1 LCLPP
6 YFIAI
11 QAEGEE
17 MRLFP
22 TVLVISVAS
31 ASAAER
37 MEVLVCNSANLPQY
51 LLTKAETEA
60 DYVFRSADIEVEWS
74 GCENA
79 VAPPHILPRFVIR
92 LRNDVVPRFTGE
104 LSLHAMGRA
113 FVSNGEGYIADVYY
127 PAIQGLSEA
136 SEAGPASLIGYTIV
150 HEIGHLLLGPG
161 HRPQGIMRARWGQ
174 EEFLALA
181 QRSLTF
187 DKADRTRLGD
197 RVRRIKAGL
206 TTH

>member
-37 MEVLVCNSANLPQY
+37 MEILVCNSANLPQY

-60 DYVFRSADIEVEWS
+60 DLVFQPADIEVLWS

-79 VAPPHILPRFVIR
+79 VAPPRIMPRFVIR
-92 LRNDVVPRFTGE
+92 LRNDVAPRFTGE

-127 PAIQGLSEA
+127 PAIQVLSET
-136 SEAGPASLIGYTIV
+136 SQAGPGSLLGYTIA

-161 HRPQGIMRARWGQ
+161 HRPRGIMRGRWGQ
-174 EEFLALA
+174 DEFLALA
-181 QRSLTF
+181 QRSLSF
-187 DKADRTRLGD
+187 DKTDQIRLGD
-197 RVRRIKAGL
+197 RLRRIKAGI
-206 TTH
+206 TTR